1 MKYSSLLNR
10 RASAFASTL
19 ASVALLSVSL
29 SSCSVL
35 GGSKSYKISG
45 SGETVQSTSAP
56 SASASSDKALQPP
69 KATPKKAKAKKDK
82 AAKPVKASK
91 KKGKA
96 PSGNK
101 ASASARKPTVVK
113 DETRQ
118 TLEAAAAAGATA
130 AGVKAADKAKPAQS
144 ALPKDFT
151 IGGEWTIY
159 SVRNNVLR
167 SEDRPYVAFDL
178 VAKRFYGYNGCNYL
192 NGDIESDGGE
202 SLRLVNTIST
212 MRMCDG
218 VEFEYLINLALAD
231 VTQYR
236 AYQDGR
242 ITFLDLKGKDG
253 QTLMVLRR
261 HNMEFLNGIW
271 HIDTLEGTAMPAD
284 SAEDAARMT
293 LNTTDLQVH
302 GTTGCNIFNGEIF
315 IDPDKKDS
323 LQFINIGT
331 TRMACP
337 DGSRETEVLLALE
350 SVESARLTSP
360 EHVTLYSADGK
371 QLMTLTKL
379 HMVRE

>member
-45 SGETVQSTSAP
+45 SGETVQSTSSP

-151 IGGEWTIY
+151 IGG
-159 SVRNNVLR
+159 
-167 SEDRPYVAFDL
+167 
-178 VAKRFYGYNGCNYL
+178 
-192 NGDIESDGGE
+192 
-202 SLRLVNTIST
+202 
-212 MRMCDG
+212 
-218 VEFEYLINLALAD
+218 
-231 VTQYR
+231 
-236 AYQDGR
+236 
-242 ITFLDLKGKDG
+242 
-253 QTLMVLRR
+253 
-261 HNMEFLNGIW
+261 
-271 HIDTLEGTAMPAD
+271 
-284 SAEDAARMT
+284 
-293 LNTTDLQVH
+293 
-302 GTTGCNIFNGEIF
+302 
-315 IDPDKKDS
+315 
-323 LQFINIGT
+323 
-331 TRMACP
+331 
-337 DGSRETEVLLALE
+337 
-350 SVESARLTSP
+350 
-360 EHVTLYSADGK
+360 
-371 QLMTLTKL
+371 
-379 HMVRE
+379 